1 MNIKSE
7 KRTYSTP
14 EIKSVMLDNNIS
26 LILES
31 ANSEPGDP
39 GEPGLSNIP
48 EYLNNN
54 PFKTTFS

>member
-7 KRTYSTP
+7 KRPYLIP
-14 EIKSVMLDNNIS
+14 KIERVMIDNNIS

-31 ANSEPGDP
+31 ENPDP

-48 EYLNNN
+48 GYLNNN